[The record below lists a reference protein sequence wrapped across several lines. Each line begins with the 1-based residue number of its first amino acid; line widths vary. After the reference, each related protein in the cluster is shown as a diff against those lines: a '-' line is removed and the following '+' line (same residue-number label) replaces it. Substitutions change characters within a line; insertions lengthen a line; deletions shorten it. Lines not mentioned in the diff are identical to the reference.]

1 MLLANRLSPS
11 SPPLS
16 NVNHR
21 TSPGIRTEN
30 LRQVGQN
37 SKENATML
45 PSLNIDLDLAGP
57 SAGPSRLNAYTS
69 PSSSFRRSGVRRRS
83 ETETSLGGSIDRL
96 QYQSP
101 AVGTR
106 SHAGL
111 PGVTSPS
118 FDKAGNLR
126 HQSMPGPLNIMVQPP
141 FAAASSPST
150 SVKQNK
156 LSRRISSPNMQAN
169 KFLVEGSPST
179 PPTDSRYIK
188 AKSDASVH
196 RVPSRDNGLGLS
208 TDIPM
213 EVPFPSLASSSTMGN
228 AEHAVASAI
237 SNTMGRTR
245 YRSGSVGSQIAEGV
259 TSIGQA
265 ALGQQYNQQQSSR
278 TRYNRSYTTSRVD
291 PPLTAGVIG
300 EQGPLFSLTESN
312 ETPSNPPSPGQSK
325 GHVPGPNLG
334 VELYRHDANDR
345 YGSHNTTLGY
355 AENKG
360 LLTSSSSIPSTED
373 GSRLNE
379 LLVTPTTGSS
389 SGGILTALW
398 AAGKGL
404 GRAAGLLPPPF
415 MEMQETYQNGGGFYH
430 GKRRSSSWRAFGN
443 VRRASASD
451 GEESEKGLLGLAES
465 DSEDGTATSI
475 QRASSEAYF
484 DLPKSDYSTSQS
496 LPTPALS
503 SKSLSN
509 PDARHL
515 YANSGAPG
523 ASQRAHNILSPAGLN
538 RMKDRII
545 MGNSYDPVPANMPS
559 PDAKAYRQGR
569 PRGATL
575 SNGSAGADLSPD
587 TVKRNVAIKQ
597 VASEMGWTLGI
608 LGLVFV
614 TSLGIVAAALV
625 SLPIASLKSLPK
637 KVSDLQI
644 LSAEIR
650 SYMASS
656 SAGWWHTVFVL
667 TVTGMWKHSWSVP
680 GAVVLNI
687 LVGSLLEPIPALL
700 LLTFITSFG
709 SLGAYSLS
717 RPLAPL
723 IALIFPKP
731 LALVRSAINGGDQP
745 TENIAM
751 HDLTTRRSPSDSA
764 AQPTIWRRLL
774 VMRAMG
780 LVPWSGMNVACGV
793 VGVNPMTFLLT
804 TAAGTAS
811 WSYVTASVGDIL
823 HQMAI
828 PASTGVGMDGLP
840 LADPNAMGGQS
851 LSSLLR
857 DPALVFKMVVLSLI
871 SLIPVLFKSRTSPTK
886 IVPPLDMEGSDYP
899 TASLLSSTIHARTP
913 STTSSPSLHTF
924 VNLGN
929 TVYRKASRLLSNSW
943 KYSLAA
949 AFRSSTDGY
958 QALQTSSG
966 DIRGGFPV
974 QDAPRDHD

>member
-1 MLLANRLSPS
+1 M
-11 SPPLS
+11 
-16 NVNHR
+16 
-21 TSPGIRTEN
+21 
-30 LRQVGQN
+30 
-37 SKENATML
+37 
-45 PSLNIDLDLAGP
+45 PSLNIDVDMAGP
-57 SAGPSRLNAYTS
+57 SAGPSRLNTYSNPS
-69 PSSSFRRSGVRRRS
+69 PSSGTSRVRRRS
-83 ETETSLGGSIDRL
+83 ETETSFEGSIGQM
-96 QYQSP
+96 QYQSVE
-101 AVGTR
+101 ALNY
-106 SHAGL
+106 AGL
-111 PGVTSPS
+111 PSATSPS
-118 FDKAGNLR
+118 YDRAGNSR
-126 HQSMPGPLNIMVQPP
+126 HQSMPTPLNILVQPP
-141 FAAASSPST
+141 PAAVSSPST
-150 SVKQNK
+150 NAKQNK

-169 KFLVEGSPST
+169 MKLLEGCPST
-179 PPTDSRYIK
+179 TPGNSRYTK
-188 AKSDASVH
+188 PKSNSSVG
-196 RVPSRDNGLGLS
+196 RTPSRDNGLGLS
-208 TDIPM
+208 LDIPA
-213 EVPFPSLASSSTMGN
+213 EVPMPSLASSSTMGN
-228 AEHAVASAI
+228 ADHAVASAV

-259 TSIGQA
+259 TSDGHTQ
-265 ALGQQYNQQQSSR
+265 LYSQQQSSR

-291 PPLTAGVIG
+291 PPSTAGVIG
-300 EQGPLFSLTESN
+300 DQGPLFSLPESN

-325 GHVPGPNLG
+325 GRVPGPNLG
-334 VELYRHDANDR
+334 IELYRRDADSQF
-345 YGSHNTTLGY
+345 GLHSTTPGY
-355 AENKG
+355 AENEG
-360 LLTSSSSIPSTED
+360 LLTSSSSIPSTDD

-379 LLVTPTTGSS
+379 SIVTPTTGSS

-398 AAGKGL
+398 SAGKGL

-415 MEMQETYQNGGGFYH
+415 MEMQESYQNDGGFYH
-430 GKRRSSSWRAFGN
+430 GKRRSGSWRAFGN
-443 VRRASASD
+443 VKRASASD
-451 GEESEKGLLGLAES
+451 GEESEKGLLGLVES

-484 DLPKSDYSTSQS
+484 DLPKSDYSTLQS

-509 PDARHL
+509 PDARRT
-515 YANSGAPG
+515 YANAGAPT
-523 ASQRAHNILSPAGLN
+523 ASQRGQNVLSMASLKK
-538 RMKDRII
+538 MKDRIM
-545 MGNSYDPVPANMPS
+545 MGNSYDPVPASMPS

-575 SNGSAGADLSPD
+575 STGSAGVDISPE
-587 TVKRNVAIKQ
+587 TAKRNVAIKQ

-614 TSLGIVAAALV
+614 ISLGIVAAAVV

-667 TVTGMWKHSWSVP
+667 TLTGMWKHSWSVP
-680 GAVVLNI
+680 GAVVLVRDFIYALGNI
-687 LVGSLLEPIPALL
+687 LVGSLLDPIPALL

-731 LALVRSAINGGDQP
+731 LALVRSAINGSDQP

-751 HDLTTRRSPSDSA
+751 HDLTTRRPASDSA
-764 AQPTIWRRLL
+764 VQPTIWRRLL
-774 VMRAMG
+774 IMRAMG

-793 VGVNPMTFLLT
+793 VGVNPVTFLLT

-828 PASTGVGMDGLP
+828 PASSGVGMDGLP
-840 LADPNAMGGQS
+840 LTDPNAMGGQS

-857 DPALVFKMVVLSLI
+857 DPALIFKMVVLSLI
-871 SLIPVLFKSRTSPTK
+871 SLIPALFKSRTSPAT
-886 IVPPLDMEGSDYP
+886 IAPSPLDMEDLDYP
-899 TASLLSSTIHARTP
+899 TASLLSPTTQTGTS
-913 STTSSPSLHTF
+913 STTNSPSVSTF
-924 VNLGN
+924 INLGN
-929 TVYRKASRLLSNSW
+929 TVYRKASRLLANSW
-943 KYSLAA
+943 KYSFAA
-949 AFRSSTDGY
+949 AFRPSSDGY
-958 QALQTSSG
+958 QALQTSGG
-966 DIRGGFPV
+966 DTRGGFPV
-974 QDAPRDHD
+974 QDAPRGRD